1 MAYPHLRSRASW
13 GRAADLA
20 LIDASDNG
28 PVSQTRS
35 GYRSSAGGLVGAL
48 IVSVALMALVVLIT
62 VLQSR
67 DTDDPTP
74 PYDYSGD
81 LTAAREQA
89 PFEVLAPS
97 SLPDGWYATSADST
111 TAGPVFSWHLGLITD
126 DDEYVGLEQ
135 SNEASTTFIAAS
147 TKADEPGDPVEIDGQ
162 TWQTLTSGEETALV
176 LVSQGSMPV
185 TTVVTGTASEDELV
199 DFAGSLTTS

>member
-1 MAYPHLRSRASW
+1 
-13 GRAADLA
+13 
-20 LIDASDNG
+20 
-28 PVSQTRS
+28 VSQTRS
-35 GYRSSAGGLVGAL
+35 GYRSTAGGLVGAL

-67 DTDDPTP
+67 GTDDPTP

-97 SLPDGWYATSADST
+97 SMPDGWYATSADST
-111 TAGPVFSWHLGLITD
+111 TAGPVFTWHLGLITD
-126 DDEYVGLEQ
+126 HDEYVGLEQ

-176 LVSQGSMPV
+176 LVSQGSKPV
-185 TTVVTGTASEDELV
+185 TTVVTGTASEGELV
-199 DFAGSLTTS
+199 DFAGSLATS

>member
-1 MAYPHLRSRASW
+1 MSRRPIRICELGASW
-13 GRAADLA
+13 ERAADLA

-147 TKADEPGDPVEIDGQ
+147 TKADEPGDPVDDRRADLADPDERRGDGAGA
-162 TWQTLTSGEETALV
+162 GEPGLDAVPRSSPGRLR
-176 LVSQGSMPV
+176 
-185 TTVVTGTASEDELV
+185 
-199 DFAGSLTTS
+199 